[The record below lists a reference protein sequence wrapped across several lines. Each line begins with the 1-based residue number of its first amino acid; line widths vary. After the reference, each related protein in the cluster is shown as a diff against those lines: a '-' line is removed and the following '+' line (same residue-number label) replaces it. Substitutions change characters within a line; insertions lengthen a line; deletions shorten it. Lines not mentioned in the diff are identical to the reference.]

1 MLPPPPATPRTLIVK
16 LEPRSRAFLVGGTFS
31 RKHRITGILCCNQTG
46 NAVHPPRHRSP
57 VTARR
62 GQRASAG
69 AQPSASD
76 TANARPLPIR
86 RELSKAVAGHC
97 RASGDRP

>member
-1 MLPPPPATPRTLIVK
+1 VLPPPPATPRTLIVK
-16 LEPRSRAFLVGGTFS
+16 LEPTSRAFLVGGTFS
-31 RKHRITGILCCNQTG
+31 RKHHITGILCCNQTG
-46 NAVHPPRHRSP
+46 NAVHPPRHR
-57 VTARR
+57 ARR
-62 GQRASAG
+62 PPPGSAPG